1 MRTLFLILLLSL
13 SAFAQSDLPVIGE
26 LKDIAGFTKVYVAT
40 DEADSRTII
49 LYAFKREK
57 RFTVVN
63 DPADAQFI
71 FEVKPLSQL
80 VNSREY
86 QARHEGKAYILKDGK
101 KIIVWS
107 DTETFYHSGG
117 LSLNRPNEF
126 NIVTNLHKAL
136 KKAKL

>member
-1 MRTLFLILLLSL
+1 MKTLLLILFLCL

-40 DEADSRTII
+40 DEADSRKLI
-49 LYAFKREK
+49 LEAFKREK

-63 DPADAQFI
+63 DPTDAQFF
-71 FEVKPLSQL
+71 FEVKPLTVL

-86 QARHEGKAYILKDGK
+86 QQRHEGKAYIVKDGK

-107 DTETFYHSGG
+107 DTETYYRSGG
-117 LSLNRPNEF
+117 MSFDFPNEF
-126 NIVTNLHKAL
+126 NLARNLHKAL